1 MVDFWTINS
10 YIILATLFIIF
21 VIFLLFDLFQRNE
34 KYGFLAYIIALLPV
48 NYLWV
53 LFPQDPLLLYVV
65 IFTLWIA
72 CLIRDLIFV
81 YGKTK
86 EYDDILL
93 FLVLGVIIQII
104 ITAILPEI
112 VTATQTNTTR
122 FWFFYLPDVYTNT
135 FLIEAWVNST
145 VLILFR
151 IMATL
156 LIIMSITPLILD
168 IKDEQVTFPV
178 IVIIVAIFIIPF
190 LILGW
195 IWLPPAMPVLTF
207 LFSVVLFVVLLII
220 TRSGKEPK

>member
-10 YIILATLFIIF
+10 YIILATLFMIF

-34 KYGFLAYIIALLPV
+34 KYGFLAYIVALLPV

-53 LFPQDPLLLYVV
+53 MYPQDPLLLYVI
-65 IFTLWIA
+65 IFILWIA
-72 CLIRDLIFV
+72 CLIRDLVFV

-93 FLVLGVIIQII
+93 FLLLGIIIQII
-104 ITAILPEI
+104 TTAILPEI
-112 VTATQTNTTR
+112 VTITQTNTTR
-122 FWFFYLPDVYTNT
+122 FWFFYLPDVYTAVFGFET
-135 FLIEAWVNST
+135 WVNST
-145 VLILFR
+145 ILLAFR
-151 IMATL
+151 ILATL
-156 LIIMSITPLILD
+156 LIIMALTPLILD

-178 IVIIVAIFIIPF
+178 VVIIVVIFIIPF

-220 TRSGKEPK
+220 TRSGKEEK